1 MTFKVLDS
9 LSPAPWDAAIRAS
22 RGPAR
27 MPPRRPASRGLPSS
41 GDPDRSDSHG
51 GGALGEARCLAVPRW
66 AAFYVFI
73 DVAWR
78 WCDVRTASH
87 RHRTSNRQH
96 GNIASHTRGVARPR
110 RPNTVWFSEITRP
123 LARRG
128 DAVAL
133 WPAPGPTRGRGRG
146 ARGRGTYV
154 LESPRAVAA
163 LDGPPVRG
171 PGPGSPAPHMM
182 TRARARPRTG
192 AARGSLYLRFSGA
205 ISIYPW
211 HAVTG
216 RRRARGD
223 GAQFAI
229 TLLLHDWR

>member
-1 MTFKVLDS
+1 MRVTFKVLDS
-9 LSPAPWDAAIRAS
+9 LSLRPLGTRPSELPEDRLACLRA
-22 RGPAR
+22 
-27 MPPRRPASRGLPSS
+27 PASRGLPSS
-41 GDPDRSDSHG
+41 GLTGSDPDRRFSRGRRVRGAVPSGAAVG
-51 GGALGEARCLAVPRW
+51 GILCFYRRCLAL
-66 AAFYVFI
+66 
-73 DVAWR
+73 
-78 WCDVRTASH
+78 VRCSHTASH
-87 RHRTSNRQH
+87 RHRTSNRHNSLTVTRGASAPPQH
-96 GNIASHTRGVARPR
+96 GVVFGDNAPA
-110 RPNTVWFSEITRP
+110 
-123 LARRG
+123 RG

-171 PGPGSPAPHMM
+171 RSPAPHMM

-192 AARGSLYLRFSGA
+192 AARDRYIFGFQAPFQFIHGMRSRGGA
-205 ISIYPW
+205 
-211 HAVTG
+211 G
-216 RRRARGD
+216 RAH